1 MFKASLIGL
10 NGMKAEFA
18 SAAKDIHEIVSG
30 EIQAAGADFTSGA
43 RRDVPVDQ
51 GALRGSISY
60 YMDGDLNAVI
70 VAQKFY
76 APFVEFGTKG
86 KYRPIPGTEQI
97 AASFKGFKG
106 GDFMELLRMIV
117 RWVKRKGISGVYSVK
132 TRKRVGSKINRL
144 AEDYAAAWPIALS
157 ILKNGINPHPYFF
170 KQQETVWPAMITRI
184 ERKLK
189 ERTKVSIILP
199 GDIMRPKIT
208 TI

>member
-1 MFKASLIGL
+1 
-10 NGMKAEFA
+10 MKAEFA
-18 SAAKDIHEIVSG
+18 SAAKDLHEIVSS
-30 EIQAAGADFTSGA
+30 EVQAAGAEFAAGA
-43 RRDVPVDQ
+43 RRDTPVDQ

-60 YMDGDLNAVI
+60 YMDGDMNAVV

-86 KYRPIPGTEQI
+86 KYKAIPGTEQI
-97 AASFKGFKG
+97 AAQFKGYKG

-117 RWVKRKGISGVYSVK
+117 RWVKRKGIAGTYSVK
-132 TRKRVGSKINRL
+132 TKRRTGSKINRL

-157 ILKNGINPHPYFF
+157 ILRNGISPHPYFF
-170 KQQETVWPAMITRI
+170 KQQEVVWPAMITRI

-189 ERTKVSIILP
+189 ERTRVSVILP
-199 GDIMRPKIT
+199 GGIMRPKIV

>member
-43 RRDVPVDQ
+43 RRDAPMDQ

-76 APFVEFGTKG
+76 APFIEFGTKG
-86 KYRPIPGTEQI
+86 KYKAIPGTENI
-97 AASFKGFKG
+97 AAAFKGFKG

-117 RWVKRKGISGVYSVK
+117 RWVKRKGIAGQYSVK
-132 TRKRVGSKINRL
+132 TKRRVGSKINRL

-170 KQQETVWPAMITRI
+170 KQKETVWPAMITRI